1 MKIQKFIILF
11 LESFYK
17 LEREMGGKYK
27 EWWLTR
33 LKNRNSWIDA
43 VAHQVK
49 QLQASLAS
57 HGTNLSPSWFT
68 SNPFLCQCACES
80 SSGWLKLLG
89 LRGRPWKSSWP
100 RSVVVALRMNQ
111 KMENFCLFLSFFNSA
126 FQINK
131 TELKKK
137 KKKGT
142 WDLCLAESG
151 VAQVWIALGFFPLLL
166 HKLSLLGEYSQFRLS

>member
-1 MKIQKFIILF
+1 
-11 LESFYK
+11 
-17 LEREMGGKYK
+17 MGGKYK

-137 KKKGT
+137 KKGHMGSLPRWIRSCSSLNSFRFLSPFISQT
-142 WDLCLAESG
+142 FTAGWVFTIQTQLVLVFRVLAS
-151 VAQVWIALGFFPLLL
+151 
-166 HKLSLLGEYSQFRLS
+166 